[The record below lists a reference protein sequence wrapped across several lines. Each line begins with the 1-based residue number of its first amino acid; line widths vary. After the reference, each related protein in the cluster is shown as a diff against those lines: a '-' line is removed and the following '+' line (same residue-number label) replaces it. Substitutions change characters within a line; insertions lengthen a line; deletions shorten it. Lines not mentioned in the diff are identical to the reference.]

1 MDHQPMKFSTFP
13 KLSNPSIRK
22 KVLRH
27 LHRKTFLK
35 IRYDLT
41 RTVTNI
47 LAVMSFRLLLCNSR
61 YKPEG
66 SFSDQNPVPS

>member
-1 MDHQPMKFSTFP
+1 MDHQPTKFSTFP

-22 KVLRH
+22 KVLRY

-35 IRYDLT
+35 IIYDLT

-47 LAVMSFRLLLCNSR
+47 LAVMSFRLLLCNSQ
-61 YKPEG
+61 YKSEG
-66 SFSDQNPVPS
+66 SFSDQNPVPF